1 MSEVKKMDEVL
12 KGIGER
18 VRQARISRHMSQNDL
33 CDKTGLS
40 ISFLSNIEMGKQSM
54 NIRALILISD
64 ALNVSTDWLLRN
76 NTQSSLEITADEIT
90 KQLETCSPQE
100 REVILKLVQT
110 IKDSIQKLKATSDE

>member
-1 MSEVKKMDEVL
+1 MDEVL

-18 VRQARISRHMSQNDL
+18 VRQARISRHMSQNVL

>member
-1 MSEVKKMDEVL
+1 MDEVL

-18 VRQARISRHMSQNDL
+18 ARQARISRHMSQNDL

-90 KQLETCSPQE
+90 KELETCSPQE